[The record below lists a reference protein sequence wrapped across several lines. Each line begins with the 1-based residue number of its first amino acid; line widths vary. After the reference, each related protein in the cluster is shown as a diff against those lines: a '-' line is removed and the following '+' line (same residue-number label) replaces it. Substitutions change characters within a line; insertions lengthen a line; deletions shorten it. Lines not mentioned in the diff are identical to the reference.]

1 MTNLIS
7 TTNAEHYLWGDGCDG
22 WHLLKDAKLS
32 VIRERV
38 PAGKGEVM
46 HSHAVAQQFFFILS
60 GQDGMEIDDGVV
72 HLGPGEGLHVA
83 AGAKHRFF
91 NAGDEEVEFLTN
103 SSPTT
108 RGDRVDA
115 DS

>member
-1 MTNLIS
+1 
-7 TTNAEHYLWGDGCDG
+7 
-22 WHLLKDAKLS
+22 
-32 VIRERV
+32 
-38 PAGKGEVM
+38 M

-60 GQDGMEIDDGVV
+60 GSAGMEIDGRVV

-91 NAGDEEVEFLTN
+91 NAGDAEVEFLTI

-108 RGDRVDA
+108 RGDRVDVA
-115 DS
+115 L